1 MFVCVPFLYVFC
13 ICIPDLY
20 IYTISLGCLLL
31 TLLKYP
37 CVLEQKDRLSLEGN
51 LKSGFRETEVAFN
64 FLKVTLSVLPSST
77 VKKKNLCLQSQ
88 PSLPYYI
95 TINFSHVFTDSV
107 LLFMVI

>member
-77 VKKKNLCLQSQ
+77 VKKKKIFAFSLSQVCLTT
-88 PSLPYYI
+88 LP
-95 TINFSHVFTDSV
+95 
-107 LLFMVI
+107 